1 MVARGPHRIC
11 VAMKEGCIEIAER
24 GIKSRTVVVVVDVV
38 SIPTS
43 GGEMDEEVVVVGWRE
58 RGDGKRVGLR
68 EGRCVNVL
76 EGCILV
82 SISILD
88 IWIDLRKS

>member
-24 GIKSRTVVVVVDVV
+24 GIRSRTVVV

-43 GGEMDEEVVVVGWRE
+43 GGDEMDKEVVVVVVGWRE

-76 EGCILV
+76 EECILV

-88 IWIDLRKS
+88 IWIDLRRS